1 LLDLNL
7 FLYKLAL
14 KSHTGLPRGS
24 SLKGD
29 GMRSIYYFVIV
40 IGIVLA
46 LGESDGSLAYAKTVE
61 AGESNSS
68 WNGSGEVQDLGNGE
82 QVINGIVK
90 GVLIARHKSEGK
102 MTVHSSRLVCPVR
115 VNLNRK
121 KDYQAIEGLCTIMA
135 HEGKD
140 VAYAHWKCAGKLKE
154 CEGEF
159 TFTGGVGGFDGISGT
174 TPFQT
179 SIVFELQEGKNAQA
193 IGYAVWPNMTYTLP

>member
-1 LLDLNL
+1 
-7 FLYKLAL
+7 
-14 KSHTGLPRGS
+14 
-24 SLKGD
+24 
-29 GMRSIYYFVIV
+29 MRSIYYFVIM

-46 LGESDGSLAYAKTVE
+46 LGESTGSIAYAKTVE

-68 WNGSGEVQDLGNGE
+68 WNGTGEIQELGNGD
-82 QVINGIVK
+82 QIINGTLK
-90 GVLIARHKSEGK
+90 GVLIARHKAEGK
-102 MTVHSSRLVCPVR
+102 MTVHSSKLVCPVR

-121 KDYQAIEGLCTIMA
+121 KDYQAVDGLCTIVA

-140 VAYAHWKCAGKLKE
+140 VAYANWKCVGNLKE

-159 TFTGGVGGFDGISGT
+159 TFTGGTGAFSGISGT

-179 SIVFELQEGKNAQA
+179 NIVFELQEGKNIQA

>member
-1 LLDLNL
+1 
-7 FLYKLAL
+7 LYKFAL
-14 KSHTGLPRGS
+14 KSYIELPRGS
-24 SLKGD
+24 SLKGV

-46 LGESDGSLAYAKTVE
+46 LGEGDGSLAYAKTVE
-61 AGESNSS
+61 AGDSSSS
-68 WNGSGEVQDLGNGE
+68 WNGNGEVQELGDGE

-90 GVLIARHKSEGK
+90 GVLISRHKVEGK
-102 MTVHSSRLVCPVR
+102 MTVHSSRLACPVR

-121 KDYQAIEGLCTIMA
+121 KDYQAIEGLCTIVA

-140 VAYAHWKCAGKLKE
+140 VAYAHWKCAGNLKE

-159 TFTGGVGGFDGISGT
+159 TFTGGAGGFNGMSGT

-179 SIVFELQEGKNAQA
+179 SIIFELQEGKNAQA
-193 IGYAVWPNMTYTLP
+193 IGYAVWPNLTYTLP